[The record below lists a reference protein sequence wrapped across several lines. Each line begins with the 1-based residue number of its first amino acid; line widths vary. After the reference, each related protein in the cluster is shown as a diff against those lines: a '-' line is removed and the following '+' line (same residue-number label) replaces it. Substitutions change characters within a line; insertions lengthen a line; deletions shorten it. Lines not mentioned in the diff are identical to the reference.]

1 MEQYL
6 INHCAPTLASLKT
19 ANLFNYSFASETEL
33 HAQLLHL
40 NTLLAVKG
48 VSLTMIRKTA
58 DSALIYVY
66 RSRKLALDL
75 ANKTASCMLKKLGYT
90 DLSPESAIAHLA
102 ERINRTGDFPHE
114 IGLFLGYPPGDV
126 MGYIQNSGKN
136 CKCSGCWKVYCNECE
151 ARKTFRRF
159 DKCKEMYRLMFQKG
173 KTVCQLTIAA

>member
-19 ANLFNYSFASETEL
+19 ANLFNYSFASEYEL
-33 HAQLLHL
+33 EAQLLHL

-48 VSLTMIRKTA
+48 VSLTIIRKTA

-136 CKCSGCWKVYCNECE
+136 CKCSGCWKVYCNELE
-151 ARKTFRRF
+151 AQKRF
-159 DKCKEMYRLMFQKG
+159 AQIQKCRQVYTRLWTQG
-173 KTVCQLTIAA
+173 RSLWQLTVAA

>member
-19 ANLFNYSFASETEL
+19 ANLFNYSFASEYEL
-33 HAQLLHL
+33 EAQLLHL

-48 VSLTMIRKTA
+48 VSLTIIRKTA

-66 RSRKLALDL
+66 RSRKLAHDL

-114 IGLFLGYPPGDV
+114 IGLFLAIRPA
-126 MGYIQNSGKN
+126 MSWAT
-136 CKCSGCWKVYCNECE
+136 SRTA
-151 ARKTFRRF
+151 ARTANAAAAGRSTATNVRHARRF
-159 DKCKEMYRLMFQKG
+159 ADSTSAKRCI
-173 KTVCQLTIAA
+173 V